1 MRYSFKSVARDGA
14 GNIVTSATVNIYLA
28 GTTTAASVY
37 EAYTGGT
44 AVSSVTTGT
53 DGVFEF
59 YIDDTDYAGTQQ
71 FKIVISKSNYSSI
84 TRDYLT
90 IFDIN
95 AMLDT
100 DGTLAADSD
109 DLVPTQKAAKTYV
122 DAKVSD
128 TAYSSSWGGIGDIAP
143 SKNAV
148 YNQIEAIVLGSAI
161 VSDAAYSSDWDNEV
175 STSPSKNATY
185 DKLEAMTAE
194 YGALVSNTAYG
205 AGWDSVDTIAPS
217 KNAVYDALAPKASP
231 TFTGTVASNILTST
245 NPLFSAVVAAT
256 VSNCTGVNSSLI
268 NYALK
273 SNSSPAC
280 NWTEITDRATNCSGG
295 TFTAPVTGNYLFTG
309 CCNLEGLTNNTSGT
323 IGYVITSNRTYI
335 AFNINSLHTQAV
347 GRIGYPFSVIADM
360 DAADTAYLQI
370 FVYDGTNAKTV
381 DISIN
386 TRFQGYLLP

>member
-1 MRYSFKSVARDGA
+1 MRYAFKSVARDGA
-14 GNIVTSATVNIYLA
+14 GNIITSATISVYLA

-185 DKLEAMTAE
+185 DRLEAMTAE

-205 AGWDSVDTIAPS
+205 AGWDSVATIAPS

-256 VSNCTGVNSSLI
+256 VENCIGVNSILTY
-268 NYALK
+268 YALK
-273 SNSSPAC
+273 SDSSPAC
-280 NWTEITDRATNCSGG
+280 NWTEITDRATNFSGG

-309 CCNLEGLTNNTSGT
+309 GINLGGLTNNTSWT
-323 IGYVITSNRTYI
+323 IAHLVTSNRSYI
-335 AFNINSLHTQAV
+335 LTDFNAIYRQSLGSAAFSFAA
-347 GRIGYPFSVIADM
+347 IADM

-370 FVYDGTNAKTV
+370 VVYDGTNAKTV
-381 DISIN
+381 DITIN
-386 TRFQGYLLP
+386 THFQGYLLP